1 MQVARDFLDDS
12 IDVFALC
19 MTRFSLRARL
29 ESEVFRTDIL
39 KAKHYADENEGLQHP
54 FESLC
59 DQLYVSW
66 ELPWTPFT
74 GGFPDQSSGP
84 SRDSSSDN
92 NDDDEDLE
100 PPPGSPR
107 ERMPPRR
114 QLTIL
119 QWAALTGTVVT
130 ADKAI
135 KVAKYTWSG
144 YMDFPNPIILHAP
157 VHLAAMYGH
166 TEVLRLLATNGC
178 AINAVSGYKCMPP
191 RALREVFRHINP
203 RLRFIP
209 LGYDILDPDY
219 PFALNA
225 LGLAILRG
233 HLDASIFLADYYD
246 DAYVDHSDRQRVR
259 NQDGSRPKHDYV
271 VPPLHLAAFMGMVEV
286 VKILLEKGADV
297 NCTSPQIQ
305 DSSPLMWA
313 VSRADNRE
321 IIDIF
326 TQRGANVMHRDSQN
340 RGALEWALQFEAA
353 LNARRL
359 ISEGVPFDVWLY
371 SGRICCGLSLTMS
384 NDEFWDCTKV
394 IFDKY
399 PNMSQGCLKSCV
411 QDAIERCR
419 GKNLH
424 TLRWLIERDIG
435 LEPFHEED
443 TNVGQD
449 YQIPNVGHAAL
460 HSAALSNSL
469 PLELMSLLTEK
480 RRCDINRQN
489 RDGDTPASLTLGH
502 RPDVVALLLE
512 NGADPAACGNEISRA
527 VVQGHKDGKSG
538 ESIEAM
544 LQEIYDRQREERKA
558 QRKQQEKDSFFG
570 RINSFGITQEEG
582 EALWERGIS
591 LEEADVICRHN
602 QCTVSEVIQ
611 MKENGVD
618 IKAEMR
624 RIISEERDETS
635 TSEDEMGVEEDEEEE
650 EEEYDDGGVN
660 DEIETG
666 RREIAAMTLG

>member
-1 MQVARDFLDDS
+1 MTENLSLPDVKVEDTTGNDQKLPNDVFLQVARDFLDDS

-39 KAKHYADENEGLQHP
+39 KAKHYADENDGLQHP

-84 SRDSSSDN
+84 YRDSSSDN

-119 QWAALTGTVVT
+119 QWAALTGMVVT

-144 YMDFPNPIILHAP
+144 YMDFPNPVILHAP

-209 LGYDILDPDY
+209 IGYDILDPDY

-233 HLDASIFLADYYD
+233 HLDAAIFLADYYD

-371 SGRICCGLSLTMS
+371 SGRICCGLSLTVS

-443 TNVGQD
+443 TN
-449 YQIPNVGHAAL
+449 
-460 HSAALSNSL
+460 
-469 PLELMSLLTEK
+469 
-480 RRCDINRQN
+480 
-489 RDGDTPASLTLGH
+489 
-502 RPDVVALLLE
+502 
-512 NGADPAACGNEISRA
+512 
-527 VVQGHKDGKSG
+527 
-538 ESIEAM
+538 
-544 LQEIYDRQREERKA
+544 REERKA

-666 RREIAAMTLG
+666 RRELAAMTLG